1 MYIGDQLCSELK
13 SVKLL
18 LEANV
23 KLYKTVLDN
32 KVNDSKTKYHPWKI
46 NIKFYLQRLLG
57 KVCAW

>member
-1 MYIGDQLCSELK
+1 MQYVYIYTMYLGAQLCSELK

-32 KVNDSKTKYHPWKI
+32 KFNDSKTKYHRWKI
-46 NIKFYLQRLLG
+46 NI
-57 KVCAW
+57 